1 MDAGW
6 QDPEAQVFTGK
17 STFHMPALTGDKGK
31 NMKLKTLVIVMSLC
45 ALAGCGDKGKQDAT
59 AAAGGDKSVNVYN
72 WSDYIAEDTIPNFEK
87 ATGIKVTYDVFDSN
101 EVLETKLLA
110 GSSGYDVVVPTLN
123 FLGRQIQ
130 AGVFQPLDKSRIP
143 NYANLDPEIMKRL
156 ESQDPGNQYAI
167 PYMWGT
173 TGIGY
178 NVDKVKAAFGSTD
191 ITSSLDLV
199 FKPENIAKLKDCGVT
214 LLDTPSEVIPIALN
228 YLGEDPNST
237 DPAVIAKAAE
247 LLKGIRPYVTN
258 FHSSQYI
265 DALAN
270 GDICLVLGWSG
281 DIIQARDRADEAGN
295 GVKIAYS
302 IPKEGA
308 PQWFDMLAIPK
319 DAKNIDSA
327 YAFINN
333 LLDPQV
339 MANNSNFISY
349 PNAVTKAKA
358 LMDKSITEDPTIYP
372 PPEVEAKLFTFA
384 IIPPEVDKLY
394 TRIWTELKTGK

>member
-1 MDAGW
+1 
-6 QDPEAQVFTGK
+6 
-17 STFHMPALTGDKGK
+17 
-31 NMKLKTLVIVMSLC
+31 MKLRILGAMIAACTL
-45 ALAGCGDKGKQDAT
+45 AACGGKGDEKS
-59 AAAGGDKSVNVYN
+59 AAAGGGESKNVNVYN

-110 GSSGYDVVVPTLN
+110 GSSGYDVVVPTMN

-130 AGVFQPLDKSRIP
+130 AGVFLPLDKSKIP
-143 NYANLDPEIMKRL
+143 NYANLDPVIMKKL

-178 NVDKVKAAFGSTD
+178 NVDKVKAAFGNTD
-191 ITSSLDLV
+191 LTNSLDIV
-199 FKPENIAKLKDCGVT
+199 FKPENAAKLKDCGITV
-214 LLDTPSEVIPIALN
+214 LDTPSELIPIALN

-237 DPAVIAKAAE
+237 DPAVINKAAA
-247 LLKGIRPYVTN
+247 LLKSVRPYITN

-270 GDICLVLGWSG
+270 GDICLVIGWSG
-281 DIIQARDRADEAGN
+281 DIIQARDRAAEAEN
-295 GVKIAYS
+295 GVNIAYN

-308 PQWFDMLAIPK
+308 PQWFDMLSIPK
-319 DAKNIDSA
+319 DAKNVDSA
-327 YAFINN
+327 YAFINY

-349 PNAVTKAKA
+349 PNAIPKSLP
-358 LMDKSITEDPTIYP
+358 LMEKSITEDPTIYP
-372 PPEVEAKLFTFA
+372 PPEVAAKLFTFA